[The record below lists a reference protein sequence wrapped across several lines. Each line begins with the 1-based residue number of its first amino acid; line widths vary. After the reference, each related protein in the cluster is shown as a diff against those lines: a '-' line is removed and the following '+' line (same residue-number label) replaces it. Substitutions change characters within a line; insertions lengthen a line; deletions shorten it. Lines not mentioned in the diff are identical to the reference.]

1 MEILPYFIYAI
12 GFALI
17 GLMIYVAL
25 PLYRSGST
33 MSIWNQLGRMLVL
46 TLFFSMVMAIFI
58 GDADELSEIFNE
70 TSSSAIAS
78 GVFALLALR
87 AAQALYKQVSRF
99 DYRQLIEYVA
109 INVGCTA
116 GFFASN
122 IVNHLLLGDD
132 LVWNATGIFSAF
144 AYIDLYII
152 LVIANV
158 VAFMRLLSN
167 FQELGTRTEQAERN
181 REMEQLRA
189 SADRA
194 RLQAIQARLN
204 PHFLYNSLNSLAS
217 QISSNPEAAEKMSL
231 DLARMFRELLDRQ
244 GEGPVLVHEAIDLL
258 RTYLDIEKTRFGDK
272 LNYHLTVSEEAAAW
286 KMPRFLMQPIVENAV
301 IHGRPNDGS
310 AVQVDVDAKVN
321 HGCLVLTVSDNG
333 GPFPSPIPGG
343 FGLQSVS
350 DTLELCYPD
359 AYELDF
365 KNPPDKAVV
374 VSLKNKSPRQ

>member
-1 MEILPYFIYAI
+1 VSINI
-12 GFALI
+12 G
-17 GLMIYVAL
+17 
-25 PLYRSGST
+25 
-33 MSIWNQLGRMLVL
+33 
-46 TLFFSMVMAIFI
+46 
-58 GDADELSEIFNE
+58 
-70 TSSSAIAS
+70 SA
-78 GVFALLALR
+78 
-87 AAQALYKQVSRF
+87 
-99 DYRQLIEYVA
+99 
-109 INVGCTA
+109 A
-116 GFFASN
+116 GFFVGN
-122 IVNHLLLGDD
+122 IANHFLLGSD
-132 LVWNATGIFSAF
+132 LVWQATGLFAAF
-144 AYIDLYII
+144 AYIDFYVV
-152 LVIANV
+152 LVITNV

-167 FQELGTRTEQAERN
+167 FQELGNRTEQAERN
-181 REMEQLRA
+181 RELEQLRA

-217 QISSNPEAAEKMSL
+217 QISSNPSAAEKMSL

-258 RTYLDIEKTRFGDK
+258 RTYLDIEKTRFGDH
-272 LNYHLTVSEEAAAW
+272 LNYHLTVSEEAASW

-301 IHGRPNDGS
+301 IHGRPANGS
-310 AVQVDVDAKVN
+310 AVHVDVDAKVN

-359 AYELDF
+359 AYELEF
-365 KNPPDKAVV
+365 NNPPEKAVV

>member
-1 MEILPYFIYAI
+1 MEIMTYFFYAI
-12 GFALI
+12 GFALF

-25 PLYRSGST
+25 PLYRFGSK
-33 MSIWNQLGRMLVL
+33 MSIWNQLARILVL
-46 TLFFSMVMAIFI
+46 TLLFSLVMGIFI
-58 GDADELSEIFNE
+58 GDADELSELFNQ
-70 TSSSAIAS
+70 TTTYALLS
-78 GVFALLALR
+78 GFFALLMLR
-87 AAQALYKQVSRF
+87 SAQTLCKNISRF
-99 DYRQLIEYVA
+99 DYRQLIEYAA
-109 INVGCTA
+109 INVGSIL
-116 GFFASN
+116 GFFTGNVA
-122 IVNHLLLGDD
+122 NHFLLGDD
-132 LVWNATGIFSAF
+132 LVWKTTGLSYAF
-144 AYIDLYII
+144 AYMDLYII

-167 FQELGTRTEQAERN
+167 FQEMGIRTEQAERN
-181 REMEQLRA
+181 REVEQLKA
-189 SADRA
+189 AADRS

-217 QISSNPEAAEKMSL
+217 QIASNPAAAEKMSL

-272 LNYHLTVSEEAAAW
+272 LSYQLSVSEEAAAW
-286 KMPRFLMQPIVENAV
+286 KMPRFLMQPIVENAI
-301 IHGRPNDGS
+301 IHGRPSDGS
-310 AVQVDVDAKVN
+310 MVQVDVDARVN
-321 HGCLVLTVSDNG
+321 HGCLMVTVSDNG

-359 AYELDF
+359 AYELEF

-374 VSLKNKSPRQ
+374 VSLKTKSPRQ

>member
-1 MEILPYFIYAI
+1 MEIITYFIYAI
-12 GFALI
+12 GFALF

-33 MSIWNQLGRMLVL
+33 MSIWSQLVRMLVL
-46 TLFFSMVMAIFI
+46 TMSMSIVMAIFI
-58 GDADELSEIFNE
+58 GEADELSEIFNE

-109 INVGCTA
+109 INLGCTA

-122 IVNHLLLGDD
+122 IANHLVLGDE

-144 AYIDLYII
+144 VYIDLYII

-167 FQELGTRTEQAERN
+167 FQEMGIRTEQAERN
-181 REMEQLRA
+181 REVEQLKA
-189 SADRA
+189 AADRSK
-194 RLQAIQARLN
+194 LQAIQARLN

-217 QISSNPEAAEKMSL
+217 QIASNPAAAEKMSL

-244 GEGPVLVHEAIDLL
+244 GEGPVLVHEAIDVL

-272 LNYHLTVSEEAAAW
+272 LSYQLSVSEEAASW

-301 IHGRPNDGS
+301 IHGRPSDGS
-310 AVQVDVDAKVN
+310 MVQIEVDAKVN
-321 HGCLVLTVSDNG
+321 HGRLVLTVSDNG

-359 AYELDF
+359 AYELEF
-365 KNPPDKAVV
+365 RNPPEKAVV
-374 VSLKNKSPRQ
+374 VSLKNKSPLQ

>member
-1 MEILPYFIYAI
+1 MEITSYLIYAT
-12 GFALI
+12 GFALFGI
-17 GLMIYVAL
+17 MIYVAL
-25 PLYRSGST
+25 PLYRVGST

-46 TLFFSMVMAIFI
+46 TLSMSIVMAIFI
-58 GDADELSEIFNE
+58 GEADELSEIFNE

-116 GFFASN
+116 GFFAGN
-122 IVNHLLLGDD
+122 IVNHLLLGND
-132 LVWNATGIFSAF
+132 LVWNVTGIFSAF

-152 LVIANV
+152 LVITNV

-167 FQELGTRTEQAERN
+167 FQELGIRTEQAERN
-181 REMEQLRA
+181 RELEQHKA
-189 SADRA
+189 VADRA

-217 QISSNPEAAEKMSL
+217 QIASNPEAAERMSL
-231 DLARMFRELLDRQ
+231 DLAKMFRELLDRQ

-258 RTYLDIEKTRFGDK
+258 RTYLNIEKTRFGDN
-272 LNYHLTVSEEAAAW
+272 LHYHLTVSEEAASW
-286 KMPRFLMQPIVENAV
+286 KMPRFLMQPLVENAV
-301 IHGRPNDGS
+301 IHGRPDDG
-310 AVQVDVDAKVN
+310 APVKVEVDARVN

-333 GPFPSPIPGG
+333 DPFPNPLPGG

-359 AYELDF
+359 SYDLEF
-365 KNPPDKAVV
+365 RNPPEKSVV
-374 VSLKNKSPRQ
+374 ISLKQKAPRQ

>member
-1 MEILPYFIYAI
+1 
-12 GFALI
+12 
-17 GLMIYVAL
+17 MIYVAL
-25 PLYRSGST
+25 PLYRVGST

-46 TLFFSMVMAIFI
+46 TLSMSIVMAIFI

-70 TSSSAIAS
+70 TSSSALAC

-87 AAQALYKQVSRF
+87 AAQALSIQVSRF
-99 DYRQLIEYVA
+99 DYRQLIEYIA
-109 INVGCTA
+109 INVGCTV

-122 IVNHLLLGDD
+122 IGNHLLLGDE
-132 LVWNATGIFSAF
+132 LVWNATGIFSMF

-167 FQELGTRTEQAERN
+167 FQEMGIRTEQAERN
-181 REMEQLRA
+181 REVEQLKA
-189 SADRA
+189 AADRS

-217 QISSNPEAAEKMSL
+217 QIASNPIAAEKMSL

-272 LNYHLTVSEEAAAW
+272 LSYHLSVSEEAAAW
-286 KMPRFLMQPIVENAV
+286 KMPRFLLQPIVENAV
-301 IHGRPNDGS
+301 IHGRPSDGS
-310 AVQVDVDAKVN
+310 NVQVDIDAKVN
-321 HGCLVLTVSDNG
+321 HDCLILTVSDNG
-333 GPFPSPIPGG
+333 APFPSPIPGG

-359 AYELDF
+359 AYKLEF
-365 KNPPDKAVV
+365 RNPPDKAVIV
-374 VSLKNKSPRQ
+374 TLKEKSPRQ